1 MSGLRVLR
9 AGPGETIQ
17 DKGRFGYLRYGIV
30 ESGPMDWIAYEIAN
44 RALNNPPNA
53 AAIEISRGGI
63 EVACDDAPLCVA
75 FAGGAFVWER
85 GGTRLPPAATV
96 RLRPGERLTAKDGA
110 WGTWTYLAVEGG
122 IDVPPVL
129 GSRSTYAR
137 FRIGGFE
144 GRALRAGDVLPA
156 FGATIGEGTILS
168 PLLSRATRRVRVIPG
183 PQDDYFT
190 HDAIE
195 TFFSEP
201 YTISARFDRMG
212 YWLDGPPLRHAGGFD
227 IVSDGIALGSI
238 QVPGTG
244 QPVVLLAD
252 HQSTGG
258 YPKLGTLA
266 RADIPAFA
274 QHRPGEAV
282 HFERC
287 DANAARAALL
297 EIYDLLDHPPPS
309 PDEVLQNSNLIGGVV
324 DTMSW

>member
-1 MSGLRVLR
+1 MRILR

-17 DKGRFGYLRYGIV
+17 DRGRFGYLRNGIV
-30 ESGPMDWIAYEIAN
+30 ESGPMDWIAYDIAN
-44 RALNNPPNA
+44 RALHNSPSA

-63 EVACDDAPLCVA
+63 EIACEDEPICVA
-75 FAGGAFVWER
+75 FAGGGFVWER
-85 GGTRLPPAATV
+85 GGARLPSAAVV
-96 RLRPGERLTAKDGA
+96 RLRPGERLAAKDGA

-137 FRIGGFE
+137 FNIGGFE
-144 GRALRAGDVLPA
+144 GRALRAGDVLRT
-156 FGATIGEGTILS
+156 FDTDSATIREGAILS
-168 PLLSRATRRVRVIPG
+168 PLLSRPARRVRVVPG

-190 HDAIE
+190 REAVE
-195 TFFSEP
+195 TFFSTP
-201 YTISARFDRMG
+201 YKISPRFDRMG
-212 YWLDGPPLRHAGGFD
+212 YWLDGPALKHAGGFD
-227 IVSDGIALGSI
+227 IVSDGIALGGI

-266 RADIPAFA
+266 RADIPAFV
-274 QHRPGEAV
+274 QRRPGETV

-287 DANAARAALL
+287 DA
-297 EIYDLLDHPPPS
+297 
-309 PDEVLQNSNLIGGVV
+309 
-324 DTMSW
+324 